1 MTDEAKGG
9 DEVTWFDKQ
18 KSEAEEHGKKETK
31 ITFTKRDDGEKVP
44 GLKMDNRG
52 CTDILCCVLFIAWI
66 VAMAAISI
74 YSFANGS
81 TDKLAYKYDMSG

>member
-1 MTDEAKGG
+1 
-9 DEVTWFDKQ
+9 
-18 KSEAEEHGKKETK
+18 
-31 ITFTKRDDGEKVP
+31 
-44 GLKMDNRG
+44 MDNRG